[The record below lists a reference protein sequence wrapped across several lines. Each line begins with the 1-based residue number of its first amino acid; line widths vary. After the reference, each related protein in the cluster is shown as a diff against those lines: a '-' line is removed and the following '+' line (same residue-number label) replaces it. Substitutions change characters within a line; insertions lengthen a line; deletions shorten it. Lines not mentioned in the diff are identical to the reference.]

1 MKLVTERFGEIEL
14 DQNFIFDFV
23 EPILG
28 YEQLKKFVLIDHNP
42 ESAFKWLQSIED
54 GAVAFP
60 VSFPK
65 LFGIDYEFVIP
76 ENEAKSLGL
85 TNVEDLLAFNIVCI
99 PQGQPQ
105 EATINLSAPIIM
117 NLGNKKAIQLVLL
130 ESSYPVRHKLF
141 NNTIQKPANID
152 QGESNDK
159 KETPK
164 SEKTKKETK
173 EKDSTP
179 VNS

>member
-1 MKLVTERFGEIEL
+1 MKLVTERFGEIEV
-14 DQNFIFDFV
+14 DQNFVFDFV

-28 YEQLKKFVLIDHNP
+28 YEQLNKFVLIDHNP
-42 ESAFKWLQSIED
+42 ESAFKWLQAIED
-54 GAVAFP
+54 GSVAFP

-76 ENEAKSLGL
+76 ETEAKLLGL
-85 TNVEDLLAFNIVCI
+85 TNIEDLLAFNIVCI

-105 EATINLSAPIIM
+105 DATINLSAPIIM
-117 NLGNKKAIQLVLL
+117 NLSSKKAIQLVLL

-141 NNTIQKPANID
+141 NNAIQKPTNEP
-152 QGESNDK
+152 QGESKDK
-159 KETPK
+159 KETQQK
-164 SEKTKKETK
+164 TKTKKDNK

>member
-1 MKLVTERFGEIEL
+1 MKLATERFGEIEL
-14 DQNFIFDFV
+14 DQNFIFDFI

-28 YEQLKKFVLIDHNP
+28 YEQLNKFVLIDHNP

-54 GAVAFP
+54 GTIAFP

-76 ENEAKSLGL
+76 EKEAKILDL
-85 TNVEDLLAFNIVCI
+85 TNIEDLLAFNIVCI

-105 EATINLSAPIIM
+105 DATINLSAPIIM
-117 NLGNKKAIQLVLL
+117 NLSSKKAIQLVLV
-130 ESSYPVRHKLF
+130 ESSYPVRQKLF
-141 NNTIQKPANID
+141 SNTIQKPAN
-152 QGESNDK
+152 ESQDES
-159 KETPK
+159 KEKEKNT
-164 SEKTKKETK
+164 KTKSKKNTK